1 MEFKLSTFKRQKKP
15 QPAMPQLIML
25 QHLTLFR
32 MSLFGAAHGWGAKS
46 PHLLPKIC
54 HAYPAVMQLSTGIPY
69 LKKI

>member
-1 MEFKLSTFKRQKKP
+1 
-15 QPAMPQLIML
+15 MPQLIML

-46 PHLLPKIC
+46 PHLLTKIC